1 MEYWDTDFPP
11 FQLAPTSHLLKVDYK
26 EFLWAKIICFD
37 GITKK
42 TGGRRECSLQAFHHP
57 SEFLNC
63 DPFCSSSYSLSL
75 TLHYS
80 VGQSS
85 PWLPRHSKKH
95 RLESK
100 LSHASSWAMG

>member
-11 FQLAPTSHLLKVDYK
+11 FQLAPISHLLKVDYE

-63 DPFCSSSYSLSL
+63 DPFCSSSHSLSL

-80 VGQSS
+80 V
-85 PWLPRHSKKH
+85 
-95 RLESK
+95 
-100 LSHASSWAMG
+100 